1 MNNDMIHPTPDTE
14 NEIPAKE
21 TAAEE
26 AAAISTP
33 DTAEAA
39 SDCQPPAVETPES
52 PAVSEIPSAEE
63 TTTASVPDEPVA
75 PVPEKFAVAPEEP
88 VKAAEE
94 PVAPV
99 PEKSAV
105 APEEPVKAAAQQPY
119 QQPYQQPFQ
128 QPVQQPIQPPV
139 QPQSTPGVTQQ
150 YYQYTPVNPAL
161 LVQQNTADGFAVAS
175 LICSIVGLVSCCTVL
190 PSFLALIF
198 GAISKA
204 KWISKTETNA
214 PHEANFLK
222 LDCSLLKQTFGWLP
236 RWHIEEAV
244 RKTCEFSKVWLQG
257 GSISAEMDKEIEEFF
272 AK

>member
-128 QPVQQPIQPPV
+128 QPVQQPIQQPIQPPV

-204 KWISKTETNA
+204 KNDGTRPTGMSTAGLVLGIIGILVN
-214 PHEANFLK
+214 
-222 LDCSLLKQTFGWLP
+222 LLVLLGMFYM
-236 RWHIEEAV
+236 E
-244 RKTCEFSKVWLQG
+244 
-257 GSISAEMDKEIEEFF
+257 
-272 AK
+272 

>member
-139 QPQSTPGVTQQ
+139 QPPVQPQSTPGVTQQ

-175 LICSIVGLVSCCTVL
+175 LICSIVGLGSCCTVL
-190 PSFLALIF
+190 PSF
-198 GAISKA
+198 
-204 KWISKTETNA
+204 
-214 PHEANFLK
+214 
-222 LDCSLLKQTFGWLP
+222 
-236 RWHIEEAV
+236 
-244 RKTCEFSKVWLQG
+244 
-257 GSISAEMDKEIEEFF
+257 
-272 AK
+272 